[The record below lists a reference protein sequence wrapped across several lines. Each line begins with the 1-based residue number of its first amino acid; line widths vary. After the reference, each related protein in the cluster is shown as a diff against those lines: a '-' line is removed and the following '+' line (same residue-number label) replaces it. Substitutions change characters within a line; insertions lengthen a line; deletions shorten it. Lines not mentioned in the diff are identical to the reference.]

1 MNVYRYESK
10 VDVVPVINVSLVVV
24 LTLMIISPFLD
35 ESPHEVELPEARA
48 SQMDDTEKL
57 EIIYTIDGEIFVD
70 EDQLTLEE
78 VMPLLTPLFENSPDA
93 VAIVKADKNL
103 LYGQVEELL
112 AEVEK
117 AKAPRIAI
125 STGKKAEGG
134 ESP

>member
-1 MNVYRYESK
+1 MNVYRYETK

-24 LTLMIISPFLD
+24 LTLMIISPFLN

-57 EIIYTIDGEIFVD
+57 EIVYTIDGEIFVD
-70 EDQLTLEE
+70 EEQLTLEE

-112 AEVEK
+112 AEIEK

>member
-10 VDVVPVINVSLVVV
+10 VDVVPIINVSLVIV
-24 LTLMIISPFLD
+24 LTLMIISPFLN
-35 ESPHEVELPEARA
+35 ETEHEVELPEARA
-48 SQMDDTEKL
+48 SQMDDTEKM
-57 EIIYTIDGEIFVD
+57 EIIYTLEGQIFVEGD
-70 EDQLTLEE
+70 ELTLDEI
-78 VMPLLTPLFENSPDA
+78 VPLMTPLFEDSPDA

-125 STGKKAEGG
+125 ATGKKAEGG

>member
-1 MNVYRYESK
+1 VNVYRYETK

-35 ESPHEVELPEARA
+35 ESPHEVDLPEARA

-57 EIIYTIDGEIFVD
+57 EIIYTLDGEIFVD
-70 EDQLTLEE
+70 EDQLTLDE

-93 VAIVKADKNL
+93 VAVVKADKNL

>member
-1 MNVYRYESK
+1 VNVYRYETK

-35 ESPHEVELPEARA
+35 ESPHEVDLPEARA

-57 EIIYTIDGEIFVD
+57 EIIYTLEGEIFVD
-70 EDQLTLEE
+70 DEQLTLAE
-78 VMPLLTPLFENSPDA
+78 VMPLLTPLFEDSPDA

-134 ESP
+134 EAP

>member
-1 MNVYRYESK
+1 MQVYRFETK

-35 ESPHEVELPEARA
+35 ESPHEVDLPEARA

-57 EIIYTIDGEIFVD
+57 EIIYTLEGEIFVD
-70 EDQLTLEE
+70 EDQLTLAE

-112 AEVEK
+112 AEIEK

-134 ESP
+134 EAQ

>member
-1 MNVYRYESK
+1 MNVYRYETK

-35 ESPHEVELPEARA
+35 ESPHEVDLPEARA

-57 EIIYTIDGEIFVD
+57 EIIYTLDGEIFVD
-70 EDQLTLEE
+70 EDQLTLDE

-93 VAIVKADKNL
+93 VAVVKADKNL